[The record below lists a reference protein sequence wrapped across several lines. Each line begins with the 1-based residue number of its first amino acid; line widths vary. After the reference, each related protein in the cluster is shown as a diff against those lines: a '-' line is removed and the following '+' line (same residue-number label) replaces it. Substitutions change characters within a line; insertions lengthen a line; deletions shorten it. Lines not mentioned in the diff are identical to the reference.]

1 MPMKRF
7 LKEAEVF
14 DANEVLRYIGGISQF
29 HRIQGSR
36 ELVEAVKFIQNELAL
51 WGIRAELYRET
62 YDGERRYLTLAVPI
76 AWNLVRASVEVLGEK
91 FTSSTTPLVAMAHS
105 PSGDVEGEIL
115 PVLRESDWENAG
127 GKIVL
132 VGSNWRDAYRKANE
146 SGAIGFIAYREGTG
160 KAFPYIGLFLRK
172 KDLSWA
178 KIPAVTLPE
187 ATAKKIISKVN
198 SGEEVKAR
206 ISVEAETPEKE
217 TLPILY
223 ARIGKPPYLLFTAHI
238 CHPKPGANDNAS
250 GSAALIELAKILNGL
265 YNDSFRLGFAF
276 LWIPEYYGTQ
286 AFIERHANLDEYYA
300 VINLDMVA
308 GSEDRAGS
316 TIMLVREPL
325 SRFSIVSGL
334 LEYYI
339 DALNRKGTSF
349 SGSALPMLKF
359 KSYAYEMGSDHDVF
373 NFFGVPA
380 SMPITWPDRFY
391 HSSEDTIEK
400 LSRETLE
407 VIGRTV
413 LATALALAK
422 GSEEELERFARGYA
436 MKYLGELS
444 RDRETEN
451 AEKLVMA
458 GLSRDSKFLGI
469 KSGHD
474 FELKGWLKWEG
485 KGIISEEYISSVDE
499 ELGKEFKKLTKDR
512 KVLPLLHEFL
522 MLSELLSKEGAFKAL
537 EEEFGEVEREKVE
550 KLVEIL
556 EKTGVVRRV

>member
-1 MPMKRF
+1 
-7 LKEAEVF
+7 
-14 DANEVLRYIGGISQF
+14 
-29 HRIQGSR
+29 
-36 ELVEAVKFIQNELAL
+36 
-51 WGIRAELYRET
+51 
-62 YDGERRYLTLAVPI
+62 
-76 AWNLVRASVEVLGEK
+76 
-91 FTSSTTPLVAMAHS
+91 
-105 PSGDVEGEIL
+105 
-115 PVLRESDWENAG
+115 
-127 GKIVL
+127 
-132 VGSNWRDAYRKANE
+132 
-146 SGAIGFIAYREGTG
+146 
-160 KAFPYIGLFLRK
+160 
-172 KDLSWA
+172 
-178 KIPAVTLPE
+178 
-187 ATAKKIISKVN
+187 
-198 SGEEVKAR
+198 
-206 ISVEAETPEKE
+206 
-217 TLPILY
+217 
-223 ARIGKPPYLLFTAHI
+223 
-238 CHPKPGANDNAS
+238 
-250 GSAALIELAKILNGL
+250 
-265 YNDSFRLGFAF
+265 
-276 LWIPEYYGTQ
+276 
-286 AFIERHANLDEYYA
+286 
-300 VINLDMVA
+300 
-308 GSEDRAGS
+308 
-316 TIMLVREPL
+316 MLVREPL

-407 VIGRTV
+407 VIGRAV

>member
-1 MPMKRF
+1 MKRF

-407 VIGRTV
+407 VIGRAV

>member
-14 DANEVLRYIGGISQF
+14 DANEVMRYIGDIAQF

-36 ELVEAVKFIQNELAL
+36 ELVEAVRFIRNELAL
-51 WGIRAELYRET
+51 WGVKTEFYEET
-62 YDGERRYLTLAVPI
+62 YNGEERYLTLTVPI
-76 AWNLVRASVEVLGEK
+76 AWNLVRASVEVLDER
-91 FTSSTTPLVAMAHS
+91 FTSSNTPLVAMAHS
-105 PSGDVEGEIL
+105 PSGGAEGEVLPIL
-115 PVLRESDWENAG
+115 RDSDWENSK

-172 KDLSWA
+172 KDLLWA
-178 KIPAVTLPE
+178 RIPAVTLPE
-187 ATAKKIISKVN
+187 ETARRVISKVN
-198 SGEEVKAR
+198 SGESVKAK

-223 ARIGKPPYLLFTAHI
+223 ARVGKAPYILFTAHI

-250 GSAALIELAKILNGL
+250 GSATLIELARILNGL
-265 YNDSFRLGFAF
+265 YDDSFRFGFAF

-286 AFIERHANLDEYYA
+286 AFIEKYANIDEYYA
-300 VINLDMVA
+300 VVNLDMVA

-339 DALNRKGTSF
+339 EALNRRGSSF
-349 SGSALPMLKF
+349 SGSALPMFKF

-373 NFFGVPA
+373 NFFGVPS
-380 SMPITWPDRFY
+380 SMPITWPDCFY

-400 LSRETLE
+400 LSKETLE
-407 VIGRTV
+407 VIGKAV

-422 GSEEELERFARGYA
+422 GSREELERFARGYA

-444 RDRETEN
+444 RDRE
-451 AEKLVMA
+451 AEKAERLVMS
-458 GLSRDSKFLGI
+458 GLARDSKFLGI

-474 FELKGWLKWEG
+474 FGSEGWIKWDP

-499 ELGKEFKKLTKDR
+499 GLGKEFKELTRER
-512 KVLPLLHEFL
+512 KILPLLYEFL
-522 MLSELLSKEGAFKAL
+522 MLSELLPEEEAFKAL
-537 EEEFGEVEREKVE
+537 EEEFGEVEREKLE
-550 KLVEIL
+550 KMLLIL
-556 EKTGVVRRV
+556 EKTGTVRRI